1 MLNNMPSENCDPI
14 LSIDIPREKP
24 GNETDK
30 AKSMMEVI
38 TTTKSKV
45 LNADRKNNKNPRP

>member
-1 MLNNMPSENCDPI
+1 MIFVHRGFKHSY
-14 LSIDIPREKP
+14 
-24 GNETDK
+24 ETDK

-38 TTTKSKV
+38 TTFKSNV

>member
-1 MLNNMPSENCDPI
+1 MLNKMPSENCDPI